1 MESQPFEQ
9 SGSNANL
16 RWLWVTVPAAA
27 EAEAIAEELLNLRL
41 AACVN
46 ILPGL
51 TSYYRWKGQICRD
64 AEVAMVIKTAASA
77 LDRCQQRLCEM
88 HSAELPCILTF
99 EPREGYLPFMDWVQ
113 QQVNPLSEG
122 EGEG

>member
-1 MESQPFEQ
+1 MNTGHYPINHESAAL
-9 SGSNANL
+9 STI
-16 RWLWVTVPAAA
+16 WVRRQLPMALGHRSLAAA
-27 EAEAIAEELLNLRL
+27 EAEAIAEELLNQRL

-77 LDRCQQRLCEM
+77 VDRCQQRLCEM

-99 EPREGYLPFMDWVQ
+99 EPREGHPPFLDWVR
-113 QQVNPLSEG
+113 NR
-122 EGEG
+122 